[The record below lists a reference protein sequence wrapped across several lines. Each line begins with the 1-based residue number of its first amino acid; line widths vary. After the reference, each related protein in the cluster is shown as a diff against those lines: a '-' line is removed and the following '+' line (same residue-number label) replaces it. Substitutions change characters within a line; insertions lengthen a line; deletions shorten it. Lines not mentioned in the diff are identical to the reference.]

1 MLILNVPYKEKDQA
15 KALGAKWN
23 PDIKKWYVQ
32 NRQDYVKFCKWVV
45 PQGNIIVCN
54 NLYVLEGRQSCFKC
68 GKETRV
74 IGFGIEDFYDFS
86 HYDVE
91 ESSLDEVEYWSGVIR
106 MAGHINPIPEKIL
119 IYLQKNYNYKMR
131 YSKTTNESHINNCC
145 DNCDVLQGDFYLFSE
160 VDSPFW
166 IDSEEKVKA
175 LKIYKIPL
183 KQDIIIDANI
193 GYSNTDE
200 WLKLYGNIELLD
212 IEKYIG

>member
-1 MLILNVPYKEKDQA
+1 M
-15 KALGAKWN
+15 
-23 PDIKKWYVQ
+23 
-32 NRQDYVKFCKWVV
+32 
-45 PQGNIIVCN
+45 
-54 NLYVLEGRQSCFKC
+54 
-68 GKETRV
+68 
-74 IGFGIEDFYDFS
+74 
-86 HYDVE
+86 
-91 ESSLDEVEYWSGVIR
+91 
-106 MAGHINPIPEKIL
+106 
-119 IYLQKNYNYKMR
+119 
-131 YSKTTNESHINNCC
+131 
-145 DNCDVLQGDFYLFSE
+145 LQGDFYLFSD